1 MPHNASTPTG
11 PVTPVLPT
19 RGVLSPL
26 GLDEVQITGGYWA
39 DLQKLNSAV
48 VIDHAE
54 HWMERVGWI
63 GNFDAAR
70 EGRLPGDRTGREFAD
85 SDVYKLMEAMA
96 WEIGR
101 TGDARL
107 EERFQ
112 ALTARIL
119 PVQEPDGYLNTHFG
133 RPGQA
138 PRYSDLENGH
148 ELYCYG
154 HLIQAAVA
162 RLRTH
167 GSDPFVE
174 MALRAADHVCEV
186 FGPGGLESI
195 GGHPEIEPAL
205 VELARCTGEQ
215 KYLDQAALFLERRG
229 HGRLGEI
236 WFGPEYFQDDVPVR
250 EAEVLRGH
258 AVRALYLTAGAVDAA
273 VEREDGPLLEAVQRQ
288 MARTVARRT
297 YLTGGMGA
305 HHEGE
310 AFGEDF
316 ELPADRAYS
325 ETCAGVGAAMVA
337 HRLLL
342 ATGAGEHADLVERVL
357 YNVVSTSLAED
368 GKAFFYTN
376 TLHQRTPGRQTAADE
391 VAPRAASSLRAP
403 WFAVSCCPTNVAR
416 TLASLGAYLA
426 TKDDDGVQLQQLA
439 QAQLSTTLADGCP
452 VGLQVTTDYP
462 HDGRIQIRVTED
474 ATRPWTLKVRVPAW
488 AQAGVVLRAGAETI
502 SPADGYLT
510 LTRAFTA
517 GDEVQLD
524 LPMQPRWTFA
534 DPRVDAVRGQVAI
547 ERGPLVMCLESVD
560 LGADV
565 ATATVEVTE
574 PPVEADGQ
582 VLVPVRRIGMADPAW
597 PYGAA
602 GTVGAAQANDAEHR
616 SALAGAGAAVVT
628 DGSGEPELVPLV
640 PYHSW
645 GDRGPSTMR
654 VWIPVAGS

>member
-1 MPHNASTPTG
+1 MTHIADAPTG
-11 PVTPVLPT
+11 SVGPVLPT
-19 RGVLSPL
+19 RGVLMPL
-26 GLDEVQITGGYWA
+26 GLDEVQITRGYWA
-39 DLQKLNSAV
+39 DLQELNSAV

-70 EGRLPGDRTGREFAD
+70 EGRLPADRTGREFAD

-101 TGDARL
+101 TGDVRL

-119 PVQEPDGYLNTHFG
+119 PVQEADGYLNTHFG
-133 RPGQA
+133 RAGQA

-148 ELYCYG
+148 ELYCFG
-154 HLIQAAVA
+154 HLIQAGVA
-162 RLRTH
+162 RWRTR
-167 GSDPFVE
+167 GRDEFVE

-186 FGPGGLESI
+186 FGPGGLDGI

-205 VELARCTGEQ
+205 VELSRCTGEGR
-215 KYLDQAALFLERRG
+215 YLDQAMLFLERRG
-229 HGRLGEI
+229 HGRLGEV
-236 WFGPEYFQDDVPVR
+236 WFGPEYFQDDIPVR
-250 EAEVLRGH
+250 DAEVLRGH
-258 AVRALYLTAGAVDAA
+258 AVRALYLTAGAADAA

-310 AFGEDF
+310 AFGDDF

-325 ETCAGVGAAMVA
+325 ETCAGVGAAMVG

-342 ATGAGEHADLVERVL
+342 ATGEAEHADLVERVL

-376 TLHQRTPGRQTAADE
+376 TLHQRSPGRQTAGDE
-391 VAPRAASSLRAP
+391 VAPRAAASMRAP

-416 TLASLGAYLA
+416 TLASLGAYVA
-426 TKDDDGVQLQQLA
+426 TKDDGGVQLQQIVPA
-439 QAQLSTTLADGCP
+439 QVRTTLADGCP
-452 VGLQVTTDYP
+452 VGVEVSTDYP

-488 AQAGVVLRAGAETI
+488 ARNEAVLRVGAETVM
-502 SPADGYLT
+502 PADGYLT
-510 LTRAFTA
+510 LTRAFAA
-517 GDEVQLD
+517 GDEVQVD
-524 LPMQPRWTFA
+524 LPVRARWTFA

-547 ERGPLVMCLESVD
+547 ERGPVVMCLESVD

-565 ATATVEVTE
+565 ATATVDVTAA
-574 PPVEADGQ
+574 PVEADGQ
-582 VLVPVRRIGMADPAW
+582 VLVPVRRIGMADPTW

-602 GTVGAAQANDAEHR
+602 GTVGAGQASGAAQG
-616 SALAGAGAAVVT
+616 SAVAGASAAVVT
-628 DGSGEPELVPLV
+628 GGSAEPELVPLV

-645 GDRGPSTMR
+645 GERGPSTMR
-654 VWIPVAGS
+654 VWIPVADD